1 MSELMKLIVLA
12 EDDSDDQDMVRE
24 IVGVLNEQVELRVY
38 DDGEALLSSMK
49 TLPQAALPGLI
60 ILDQN
65 MPKLKGSD
73 TIGYLKDISGFENI
87 PVVIYTTYHDNTFAD
102 ACKQMNVELFRKP
115 DTFDAFSDMIGGL
128 MKKYINN

>member
-1 MSELMKLIVLA
+1 MSEPMKMIVLA

-24 IVGVLNEQVELRVY
+24 IVAVLNERVELRIF

-49 TLPQAALPGLI
+49 TLPQQSLPGLI

-73 TIGYLKDISGFENI
+73 TIGYLKGIRGFENV
-87 PVVIYTTYHDNTFAD
+87 PVVIYTTYHDNKFAD
-102 ACKQMNVELFRKP
+102 ACKRMNVELLRKP

-128 MKKYINN
+128 MDRY